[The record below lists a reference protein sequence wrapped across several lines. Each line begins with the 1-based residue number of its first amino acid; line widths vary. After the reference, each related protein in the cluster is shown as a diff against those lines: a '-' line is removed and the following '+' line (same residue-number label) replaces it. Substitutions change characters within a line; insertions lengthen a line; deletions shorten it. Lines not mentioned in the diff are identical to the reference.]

1 MSAAVGTQSG
11 GGNRDS
17 GLLGM
22 GLVEVVIAVGLLVT
36 LAAGVVHLFAMSAR
50 SMMRAR
56 HRTSS
61 LMLAVD
67 KLEQLR
73 AGVRTPGAAVSPL
86 ETRGDRTDY
95 LDGAGRPIGRGHT
108 PPSGSLYT
116 RVWSVG
122 RVPGRDGVLVVRV
135 TVASIRPRGGG
146 GGRDPVV
153 APDGARLV
161 TLLPAPAVP

>member
-1 MSAAVGTQSG
+1 
-11 GGNRDS
+11 
-17 GLLGM
+17 M

-36 LAAGVVHLFAMSAR
+36 LAGGVVHLFAMSAR
-50 SMMRAR
+50 SVVRSR

-73 AGVRTPGAAVSPL
+73 AGVGTTETAAGSRTQTEYLGIDGRLQGRAGAPL
-86 ETRGDRTDY
+86 
-95 LDGAGRPIGRGHT
+95 
-108 PPSGSLYT
+108 SGSIYA

-122 RVPGRDGVLVVRV
+122 ERPGSNDVLVVRV
-135 TVASIRPRGGG
+135 AVAPIRAGAN
-146 GGRDPVV
+146 GRASAV

-161 TLLPAPAVP
+161 TLLRVP

>member
-1 MSAAVGTQSG
+1 ME
-11 GGNRDS
+11 
-17 GLLGM
+17 
-22 GLVEVVIAVGLLVT
+22 LVEVIIAVGLLVT

-50 SMMRAR
+50 SMVRAR

-67 KLEQLR
+67 QIERLR
-73 AGVRTPGAAVSPL
+73 AGVRTPGTAIGPL
-86 ETRGDRTDY
+86 ETRGEQTEY
-95 LDGAGRPIGRGHT
+95 LDTGGRLIGRGRT

-122 RVPGRDGVLVVRV
+122 SLPGLNGVLVVRV
-135 TVASIRPRGGG
+135 TVAPTRPGDG
-146 GGRDPVV
+146 GGRDRAV

-161 TLLPAPAVP
+161 TLLPAPTAP